1 MTRIDGYPF
10 RSPRTETFN
19 INYIA
24 IYGFK
29 HVLDCIIR
37 KSLNMTSDY
46 IIQTKSILKEKI
58 EHVKNVYDKKNNSLL
73 IISNANN
80 FYAMF
85 QQNDS

>member
-1 MTRIDGYPF
+1 
-10 RSPRTETFN
+10 
-19 INYIA
+19 
-24 IYGFK
+24 
-29 HVLDCIIR
+29 
-37 KSLNMTSDY
+37 MTSDY